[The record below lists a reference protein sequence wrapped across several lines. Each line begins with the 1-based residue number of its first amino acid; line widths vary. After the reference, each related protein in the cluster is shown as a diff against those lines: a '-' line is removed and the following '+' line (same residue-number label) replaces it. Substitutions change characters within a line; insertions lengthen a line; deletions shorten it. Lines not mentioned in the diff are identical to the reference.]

1 MTGNG
6 RMEVLNDTKSPIL
19 HLEKSHCVA
28 EDGSIVISDPTQVSF
43 LPRAPCGMCMA
54 RGGISESWDK
64 SKACL

>member
-19 HLEKSHCVA
+19 HLEKNHCVA

-43 LPRAPCGMCMA
+43 LPRPAAECVWLGA
-54 RGGISESWDK
+54 GRLKVGTS
-64 SKACL
+64 